1 MTNEVVELF
10 RRASDLPDSD
20 RATLA
25 GLLIESL
32 ESERETGVEAAW
44 LGEIEQRLQ
53 ELDSGAVKTVPWE
66 QVRAKLLRLLD
77 ES

>member
-1 MTNEVVELF
+1 MTKEVVELF
-10 RRASDLPDSD
+10 KRASDLPDSD

-32 ESERETGVEAAW
+32 ENQRETDVESAW
-44 LGEIEQRLQ
+44 FSEIERRLQ
-53 ELDSGAVKTVPWE
+53 ELDSGVVKTVPWE
-66 QVRAKLLRLLD
+66 QVRAKLLRLLN

>member
-1 MTNEVVELF
+1 MTKEVVELF
-10 RRASDLPDSD
+10 KRASDLSDSD

-32 ESERETGVEAAW
+32 ESEREANVESPW
-44 LGEIEQRLQ
+44 HSEIERRLQ
-53 ELDSGAVKTVPWE
+53 ELDSGVVKTVAWE
-66 QVRAKLLRLLD
+66 QVRARLLRLLN

>member
-1 MTNEVVELF
+1 MKNEVVELF

-32 ESERETGVEAAW
+32 ESEHEKDVESVW
-44 LGEIEQRLQ
+44 LGEIEQRLH
-53 ELDSGAVKTVPWE
+53 ELDSGKIKTVPWK
-66 QVRAKLLRLLD
+66 QVRAKLLHLLN

>member
-1 MTNEVVELF
+1 MTKEVAELF
-10 RRASDLPDSD
+10 KRASDLPDSD

-32 ESERETGVEAAW
+32 ETKRDGDVESAW
-44 LGEIEQRLQ
+44 LAEIERRIN
-53 ELDSGAVKTVPWE
+53 ELDSGAVKTIPWQ
-66 QVRAKLLRLLD
+66 QVRARLLRLLN

>member
-1 MTNEVVELF
+1 MTKEVVELF
-10 RRASDLPDSD
+10 KRASDLPDND

-32 ESERETGVEAAW
+32 EGEHETDVESAW
-44 LGEIEQRLQ
+44 LSEIERRLQ
-53 ELDSGAVKTVPWE
+53 QLDSGIVKTVPWE
-66 QVRAKLLRLLD
+66 QVRAKLLRLLN